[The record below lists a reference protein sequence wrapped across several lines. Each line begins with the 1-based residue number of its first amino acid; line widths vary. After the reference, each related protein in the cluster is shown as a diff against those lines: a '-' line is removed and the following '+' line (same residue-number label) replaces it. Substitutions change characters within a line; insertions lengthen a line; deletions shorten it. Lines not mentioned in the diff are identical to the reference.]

1 VGVGTIAGLWP
12 SAFLPITGFVLL
24 SAGLLTSP
32 ALGVGLLIAA
42 RSSLD
47 HFVDRAVLPGFVE
60 INLAS
65 ALAGI
70 ILILCVIVLAV
81 RMRFGRGIEWGGAPA
96 LLWGGWV
103 AFSLL
108 GAGVGHL
115 RHGGEALGLGLR
127 EVIRLATM
135 LAIYLL
141 VVNTARTRRDRT
153 ILLGCLLL
161 SFLIP
166 ALVGYHELLTGR
178 VSHEVY
184 RVGRL
189 SGTFVHPNPF
199 GMYLTLIIILAA
211 GLWADVRGR
220 QTSRVAIATLLV
232 SAAVLLVFTLSRSA
246 WAVLLLSLGWW
257 VWGLGR
263 RARIAVVLS
272 LVVIAMLFGGVLR
285 WRFQDLVSEQPAVSG
300 LVEEENSLVWRLR
313 NYGLLI
319 LTWRESPV
327 FGHGTYTTVIVNP
340 QKSRSPEGLV
350 RGAGAHNEL
359 IRVLVEHGILGVA
372 LYLAFIVGML
382 RSLTRFARQQP
393 APEAGGYPALGRVA
407 WIYFASLAILG
418 SMGTEY
424 LSHTAL
430 FYVLMALMGV
440 VYAAR
445 EESGSTEPIDRRHHR
460 PTAAGSGEPILD

>member
-1 VGVGTIAGLWP
+1 
-12 SAFLPITGFVLL
+12 
-24 SAGLLTSP
+24 
-32 ALGVGLLIAA
+32 
-42 RSSLD
+42 
-47 HFVDRAVLPGFVE
+47 
-60 INLAS
+60 
-65 ALAGI
+65 
-70 ILILCVIVLAV
+70 
-81 RMRFGRGIEWGGAPA
+81 MRFGRGIDWGGTPA

-108 GAGVGHL
+108 GAGVGYL
-115 RHGGEALGLGLR
+115 RHGGEALGIGLR
-127 EVIRLATM
+127 EVIRLAT
-135 LAIYLL
+135 LLGIYLL
-141 VVNTARTRRDRT
+141 VVNTARTRRDRM
-153 ILLGCLLL
+153 ILLGCLFLG
-161 SFLIP
+161 FLIP
-166 ALVGYHELLTGR
+166 ALVGYHELVTGR

-211 GLWADVRGR
+211 GFWADSHGR
-220 QTSRVAIATLLV
+220 RTSRMVIATLLV

-300 LVEEENSLVWRLR
+300 PVEEENSLVWRLR

-319 LTWRESPV
+319 TTWRESPV
-327 FGHGTYTTVIVNP
+327 FGHGTHTTALVNP
-340 QKSRSPEGLV
+340 QQTTSDEGLV
-350 RGAGAHNEL
+350 VGAASHNEL
-359 IRVLVEHGILGVA
+359 VRVLVEHGILGVA
-372 LYLAFIVGML
+372 LYLAFAVGLLM
-382 RSLTRFARQQP
+382 SLVRLARRQP
-393 APEAGGYPALGRVA
+393 TPERDGYPALARAV
-407 WIYFASLAILG
+407 WIYSASLVILG
-418 SMGTEY
+418 SLGMEF

-430 FYVLMALMGV
+430 WYPLMTLFGV

-445 EESGSTEPIDRRHHR
+445 SRIESDPTEEAVDPIDGLPQATNKRHEV
-460 PTAAGSGEPILD
+460 G